1 MNKKYL
7 IIGGLLLAGGLLYF
21 LFYAGNEGTG
31 VEKAEK
37 RRYIKSVYASGYV
50 DSIGKVQIKP
60 EVSGYIKQILV
71 AEGDEVKKGD
81 VVAVIRNDKLE
92 EQLKEVRAKKELV
105 ENRMKQN
112 SPFLKALRDEIDIWK
127 MNTEIEKG
135 NFARRESLYQKGIIS
150 KEAYDQARQS
160 VEVTEK
166 TYTKSIEALK
176 DQLASLN
183 SELDSLTASE
193 QAVAEEIEKHNIKAP
208 VDGKVLRKFIEE
220 GDYVNSV
227 FKDDLLFSIGDT
239 GKLETV
245 LQVDEEYVPLIKPG
259 QKVLVTTDA
268 YPGEVFEG
276 SLTVIESEADRVSR
290 TVKVKAENDY
300 PPGIPVGI
308 TVEGNIIIDDREG
321 VFVSEEAVDEGY
333 VEVVRDG
340 KKVKAPVEAGANT
353 DGVVEIKKGVGENEE
368 IITR

>member
-1 MNKKYL
+1 MNRKYL
-7 IIGGLLLAGGLLYF
+7 IIGGILLAGGLLYF
-21 LFYAGNEGTG
+21 LVFAGNDGTG

-60 EVSGYIKQILV
+60 EVSGYIQQIFV

-81 VVAVIRNDKLE
+81 VVAIIRNDKLE

-105 ENRMKQN
+105 ENRRKQN

-150 KEAYDQARQS
+150 REAYDQARQS

-193 QAVAEEIEKHNIKAP
+193 QAVAEEIEKHKIKAP
-208 VDGKVLRKFIEE
+208 VDGKVLRKFVEE

-245 LQVDEEYVPLIKPG
+245 LQVDEEYVPLLRPG

-276 SLTVIESEADRVSR
+276 KLTVIESEADRVSR

-333 VEVVRDG
+333 IEVVRDG
-340 KKVKAPVEAGANT
+340 KKVKVPVEAGANT

>member
-7 IIGGLLLAGGLLYF
+7 VIGGLLLAGGLIYF
-21 LFYAGNEGTG
+21 LMFMGDDGTG

-37 RRYIKSVYASGYV
+37 KRYVKSVYASGYV
-50 DSIGKVQIKP
+50 DSVGKVQIKP
-60 EVSGYIKQILV
+60 EVSGYIQEIFV
-71 AEGDEVKKGD
+71 SEGDEVKKGD
-81 VVAVIRNDKLE
+81 VVAIIRNDKLD
-92 EQLKEVRAKKELV
+92 EQLKEVTAKKELI
-105 ENRMKQN
+105 EDRMKDD
-112 SPFLKALRDEIDIWK
+112 SPFLRALRDEIAIWK

-135 NFARRESLYQKGIIS
+135 NFARRESLFEKGIIS
-150 KEAYDQARQS
+150 KEAYDQARQT

-166 TYTKSIEALK
+166 TYAKSTEALK
-176 DQLASLN
+176 DQLAALQ

-193 QAVAEEIEKHNIKAP
+193 QAVREEIEKHRIKAP

-239 GKLETV
+239 GRLETV
-245 LQVDEEYVPLIKPG
+245 LLVDEEFVPLLKVG

-268 YPGEVFEG
+268 YPDEVFEG
-276 SLTVIESEADRVSR
+276 RIKVIESEADRVSR
-290 TVKVKAENDY
+290 TVKVKADNDY

-308 TVEGNIIIDDREG
+308 TVEANIIIDDREG
-321 VFVSEEAVDEGY
+321 IFITEDAVEDGQ

-340 KKVKAPVEAGANT
+340 KKVRVPVEAGANK
-353 DGVVEIKKGVGENEE
+353 DGVVEIKKGIGENEE

>member
-1 MNKKYL
+1 MNRKYL
-7 IIGGLLLAGGLLYF
+7 IIGGLLLAGVLVYF
-21 LFYAGNEGTG
+21 LVFAGKDGTG

-60 EVSGYIKQILV
+60 EVSGYIRQIFV
-71 AEGDEVKKGD
+71 AEGDEVRKGD
-81 VVAVIRNDKLE
+81 VVAIIQNDKLD

-105 ENRMKQN
+105 EDRMKKD

-166 TYTKSIEALK
+166 TYTKSMEALK

-183 SELDSLTASE
+183 SELESLTASE
-193 QAVAEEIEKHNIKAP
+193 HAVAEEIEKHRIKAP

-239 GKLETV
+239 GRLETV
-245 LQVDEEYVPLIKPG
+245 LQVDEEYVPLLRPG

-276 SLTVIESEADRVSR
+276 KLTIIESESDRVSR
-290 TVKVKAENDY
+290 TVKVKADNDY

-308 TVEGNIIIDDREG
+308 TVEGNIIVDDREG
-321 VFVSEEAVDEGY
+321 VFVSEEAVEEGH

-340 KKVKAPVEAGANT
+340 KKVKVPVEAGANT
-353 DGVVEIKKGVGENEE
+353 DGVVEIKKGVGANEE